1 MHRRDHIIATGF
13 IAGALI
19 MTLVL
24 RICLMRENHRREH
37 LSIAD
42 RNREASI
49 EEPCDWVNIEH
60 IYMGVEKTLHN
71 ILAS

>member
-13 IAGALI
+13 VAGALI

-24 RICLMRENHRREH
+24 RACLMRENCRREH

-42 RNREASI
+42 RNREANI
-49 EEPCDWVNIEH
+49 EEPCDWVNTKDI
-60 IYMGVEKTLHN
+60 
-71 ILAS
+71 